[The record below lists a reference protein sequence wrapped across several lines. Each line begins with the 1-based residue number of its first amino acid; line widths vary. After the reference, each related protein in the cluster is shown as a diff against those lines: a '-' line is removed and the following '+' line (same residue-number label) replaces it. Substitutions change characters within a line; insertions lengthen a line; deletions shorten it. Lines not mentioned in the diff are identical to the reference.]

1 MLLLASTS
9 QSRMAMLRAAGVR
22 FEALASRV
30 DEEGVKAAMAGQP
43 VRDIA
48 DRLAEMKAVK
58 VSLGHPDRWV
68 LGSDSMMALSARKY
82 FDKPGTVENLRVQMQ
97 AMRGREHRLISAAVI
112 ARNGQPVWRHV
123 EDARLTVRDFSVAW
137 LESYIAASGD
147 AILGSAGG
155 YHVEGLGAQLFTR
168 IDGDQFV
175 VRGLPLLAVL
185 GWLREAGEL
194 LI

>member
-9 QSRMAMLRAAGVR
+9 QSRMAMLRAAGVG
-22 FEALASRV
+22 FESVAPRV
-30 DEEGVKAAMAGQP
+30 DEEAVKEALAGRP
-43 VRDIA
+43 VREIA

-58 VSLGHPDRWV
+58 VSQSHRDRWV
-68 LGSDSMMALSARKY
+68 LGSDSMMALSAREY
-82 FDKPGTVENLRVQMQ
+82 FDKPGTVENLRAQLQ
-97 AMRGREHRLISAAVI
+97 AMRGREHRLVSAAVI
-112 ARNGQPVWRHV
+112 ARDGQPVWRHV
-123 EDARLTVRDFSVAW
+123 EDARLAVRNFSDAW

-147 AILGSAGG
+147 AIFGSAGG

-185 GWLREAGEL
+185 GWLRESGEM